1 MEESVAFKYI
11 VTSLF
16 FAPAAPFVLPFV
28 KVCVYLSVPA
38 AVTVLV
44 VVVVAAAAS
53 YFFSPHQYPLSVPYR
68 LARERNFSPVLLARL
83 VIEEHLRAKRGEGG
97 GGGADGKVPKAD
109 VKALLSDPRR
119 ISDPR
124 LGLEVKAAAWRDDVY
139 GPLAEAVKA
148 SVGVEHEERLKRE
161 LR

>member
-1 MEESVAFKYI
+1 MY
-11 VTSLF
+11 
-16 FAPAAPFVLPFV
+16 
-28 KVCVYLSVPA
+28 C
-38 AVTVLV
+38 
-44 VVVVAAAAS
+44 
-53 YFFSPHQYPLSVPYR
+53 R

-97 GGGADGKVPKAD
+97 GGGGADGKVPKSD

-124 LGLEVKAAAWRDDVY
+124 LGLEVKAATWRDDVY